1 MEAER
6 SFTQQSHLKDPEKLA
21 ELESCSIEGE
31 KAELRRSL
39 KGRHLSMIS
48 IGGTIGTGLFLASG
62 ASIATGGPG
71 GALLGYGLIGIMV
84 FFLMTSLGEMATY
97 MPISG
102 SFNAYGARFVDPAF
116 GFALSWNYW
125 YSWALTVAVELSAG
139 GLIMQYWLPHVP
151 NWVWS
156 ACLLVIIV
164 GINSISVKGYGE
176 AEYWFALIKVVTVV
190 IFIIIGIFVA
200 TGVLGGVKYG
210 TRNFTLGD
218 APFVDGA
225 LGTLGVFLVAGFS
238 FMGTELVGVAAGE
251 SENPEKNV
259 PTAIKQV
266 FWRILLFY
274 IGAIMII
281 SFLIPYT
288 DPNLVSSGSVQD
300 VAISPFTLV
309 FKLAGLG
316 PASDVMNAIILITV
330 LSAGN
335 SALYACTRTLWMM
348 ANSNMAPKIFGR
360 VNSRG
365 VPMHAL
371 ILTAV
376 VGCLAFLTSLFGNG
390 VIYMWLLRASSTSGF
405 IAWIGIAVSHYR
417 FRKAFLAQGHSL
429 DELPYRARLYPFG
442 PILAFVLCAVV
453 LGGQGYEAYTN
464 GHFDWGV
471 CIGGY
476 LAIIIFAVLYFGY
489 KIINKTKIVK
499 LTECDLSRF

>member
-1 MEAER
+1 
-6 SFTQQSHLKDPEKLA
+6 
-21 ELESCSIEGE
+21 
-31 KAELRRSL
+31 
-39 KGRHLSMIS
+39 MIS

-62 ASIATGGPG
+62 ASISTGGPG
-71 GALLGYGLIGIMV
+71 GALVGYGLIGIMV

-139 GLIMQYWLPHVP
+139 GLIMQYWLPNVP
-151 NWVWS
+151 SWVWS

-176 AEYWFALIKVVTVV
+176 AEYWFALIKVITVV
-190 IFIIIGIFVA
+190 VFIIIGIFVA
-200 TGVLGGVKYG
+200 AGVLGGVKYG
-210 TRNFTLGD
+210 TTNFTRGE
-218 APFVDGA
+218 APFVGGG
-225 LGTLGVFLVAGFS
+225 LGVLSVFLVAGFS

-259 PTAIKQV
+259 PKAIKQV

-274 IGAIMII
+274 IGAIIII
-281 SFLIPYT
+281 SFLVPYD
-288 DPNLVSSGSVQD
+288 DPRLASSGDVQD
-300 VAISPFTLV
+300 VTISPFTLV

-316 PASDVMNAIILITV
+316 PAPDIMNAIILITV

-348 ANSNMAPKIFGR
+348 ANANMAPRIFGR
-360 VNSRG
+360 TNSRG
-365 VPMHAL
+365 VPMPAL
-371 ILTAV
+371 LLTAF

-405 IAWIGIAVSHYR
+405 LAWVGIAVSHYR
-417 FRKAFLAQGHSL
+417 FRRAFIAQGHSL
-429 DELPYRARLYPFG
+429 DELPYRARLYPLG
-442 PILAFVLCAVV
+442 PIIALVLCAVV
-453 LGGQGYEAYTN
+453 LLGQGYGAYHDGTFN
-464 GHFDWGV
+464 WGECV
-471 CIGGY
+471 GGY
-476 LAIIIFAVLYFGY
+476 LALIIFAVLFFGY
-489 KIINKTKIVK
+489 KFAKKTKIHK
-499 LTECDLSRF
+499 LTECNLSRY